1 MRKSQP
7 GPARPT
13 GDPEGAE
20 GGREGSSL
28 CITKYLTTRCR
39 HGYDRPVLSPL
50 RPVRSDEPP
59 SLELRALES
68 VRFIR
73 ETMEHAGAFTAVPG
87 WGMVWVGATA
97 LGAAWIASRQTAFT
111 GWVTV
116 WIVEALVALALV
128 IGTVRSKIQA
138 LGVPFLT
145 GANRRFFASFS
156 APMLAGAVVTVALL
170 AAGETRLIPGCWLL
184 LYGVAVFS
192 GGTLS
197 VRVVPVM
204 GACFMALGAF
214 TLAAPA
220 AWRDPLLA
228 LGFGGL
234 HLGFGSLIARRHGG

>member
-1 MRKSQP
+1 M
-7 GPARPT
+7 
-13 GDPEGAE
+13 
-20 GGREGSSL
+20 
-28 CITKYLTTRCR
+28 
-39 HGYDRPVLSPL
+39 SPP
-50 RPVRSDEPP
+50 RPVRSEEPP

-68 VRFIR
+68 VRYIR

-97 LGAAWIASRQTAFT
+97 LGAAWIASRQPVFT
-111 GWVTV
+111 RWVVV
-116 WIVEALVALALV
+116 WGIEALVALLIVLAT
-128 IGTVRSKIQA
+128 IRGKIRA

-156 APMLAGAVVTVALL
+156 APMAAGALLTIALL
-170 AAGETRLIPGCWLL
+170 AAGQTALVPGCWLL

-214 TLAAPA
+214 TLAAPP

-234 HLGFGSLIARRHGG
+234 HLGFGTLIARRHGG

>member
-1 MRKSQP
+1 M
-7 GPARPT
+7 
-13 GDPEGAE
+13 
-20 GGREGSSL
+20 
-28 CITKYLTTRCR
+28 
-39 HGYDRPVLSPL
+39 SPL
-50 RPVRSDEPP
+50 RPVRSEEPP

-68 VRFIR
+68 VRYIR

-87 WGMVWVGATA
+87 WGMVWVGGTA
-97 LGAAWIASRQTAFT
+97 LGAAWIASRQTTFT
-111 GWVTV
+111 GWLAV
-116 WIVEALVALALV
+116 WMVEALVALALA
-128 IGTVRSKIQA
+128 IGTVRGKIRS

-156 APMLAGAVVTVALL
+156 APMAAGAVVTVALL
-170 AAGETRLIPGCWLL
+170 AAGETRLVPGCWLL